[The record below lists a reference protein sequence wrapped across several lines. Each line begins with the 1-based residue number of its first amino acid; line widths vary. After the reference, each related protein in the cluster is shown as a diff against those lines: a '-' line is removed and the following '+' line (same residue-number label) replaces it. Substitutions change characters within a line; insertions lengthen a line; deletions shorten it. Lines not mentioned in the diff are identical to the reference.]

1 LRPATIEVDKLKN
14 AFGGAVAVRSV
25 SFRVAAGERP
35 VRVGGSRRGR
45 TTTLKMINPLIEP
58 DPGTLLIDGA
68 TAAAIRVTCYNG
80 PDM

>member
-1 LRPATIEVDKLKN
+1 
-14 AFGGAVAVRSV
+14 
-25 SFRVAAGERP
+25 
-35 VRVGGSRRGR
+35 VRVGGSSRGR